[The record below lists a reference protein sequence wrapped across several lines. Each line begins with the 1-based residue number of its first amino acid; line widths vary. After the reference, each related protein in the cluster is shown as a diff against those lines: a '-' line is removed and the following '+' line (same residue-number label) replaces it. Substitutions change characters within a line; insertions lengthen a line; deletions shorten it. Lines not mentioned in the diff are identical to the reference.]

1 MIKILLLA
9 GVLLL
14 SACSKAPLYQQESY
28 VFGTRVQISIWG
40 LPEDIAQKHAAAVFA
55 DLDRI
60 HTRMHPWQP
69 SEITRINASF
79 ARGEPALIDTET
91 AALLK
96 QASQYAERSDQL
108 FNPAMGGLIA
118 AWGFH
123 KDSYAAVLPSQATIT
138 QLLAGQ
144 PSMQNLSF
152 DASTVSSSNPAVQ
165 LDTGGFAKGWALD
178 RAAAYLRKHRV
189 NNALINIGGNVLA
202 LGKKDQ
208 TPWVVG
214 IQHPREPQ
222 AMATIALKSGEAIGT
237 SGDYQRFFEVG
248 GKRYSHLIDPRTGQ
262 PATTMEAATVIAPP
276 SLEAGAISD
285 IATKPIFIGGIGN
298 TLHYAQR
305 FGLQDVLV
313 VGNDGSVYI
322 TEELQRRISWIKPP
336 VHIYRLR

>member
-1 MIKILLLA
+1 MIKIFLLV

-40 LPEDIAQKHAAAVFA
+40 LPEDVAQKHAAAVFA

-60 HTRMHPWQP
+60 HTRLHPWQP

-108 FNPAMGGLIA
+108 FNPAMGGLIT

-123 KDSYAAVLPSQATIT
+123 KDSYAPVLPSQASID

-152 DASTVSSSNPAVQ
+152 EASTVSSSNPAVQ

-285 IATKPIFIGGIGN
+285 IATKPIFIGGIGK

-305 FGLQDVLV
+305 FGLQDVLI